1 MPVQWTSGLGI
12 EVKQACVD
20 GIEFELA
27 VSAERP
33 AAAAGGGGGGGY
45 DPTTAATQLI
55 VAVTPPPLRTDA
67 STWDEAMAPPQVG
80 SVIWWHAP
88 QHTPKLRQPGG
99 GEREVLRESV
109 ELAPDPGPIDSAGAQ
124 YYELLGCPSGPY
136 EQLPAGPVTT
146 THRATRTYRW
156 AGGDLNEGDQV
167 AISFEDFDPD
177 RLSVDWIVLVQGGRL
192 VAGSSGARPTGQ
204 A

>member
-12 EVKQACVD
+12 EVRQACVD

-33 AAAAGGGGGGGY
+33 AAAGGGEGGY
-45 DPTTAATQLI
+45 DTTTTATQPI
-55 VAVTPPPLRTDA
+55 VAVTPPPLRTDGT
-67 STWDEAMAPPQVG
+67 TWDEAMDPPQVG
-80 SVIWWHAP
+80 DVIQWHAP

-99 GEREVLRESV
+99 GEREVLRADV

-124 YYELLGCPSGPY
+124 YYEQLGSPSGPY

-156 AGGDLNEGDQV
+156 TGGDLNQGDQV
-167 AISFEDFDPD
+167 AISFEGFAPD
-177 RLSVDWIVLVQGGRL
+177 RLSVDWIVFVQGCRL
-192 VAGSSGARPTGQ
+192 QDRSSGETAEQ